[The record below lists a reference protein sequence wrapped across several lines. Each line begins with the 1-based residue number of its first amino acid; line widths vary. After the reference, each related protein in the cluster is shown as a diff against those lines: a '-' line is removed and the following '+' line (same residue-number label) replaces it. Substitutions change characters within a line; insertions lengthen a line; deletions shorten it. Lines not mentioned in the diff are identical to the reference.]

1 MELSLLV
8 LGRCNIYEYA
18 LSRME
23 DALHGMEIDDDA
35 LEQSW
40 RVGDWK
46 VRIRD
51 FWLNVA
57 IARKKVWCD
66 ETNEKFEYDL
76 VNWRQTQLV
85 SVVEA

>member
-18 LSRME
+18 PSRIE

-66 ETNEKFEYDL
+66 ETKMRYGWK
-76 VNWRQTQLV
+76 VWIWPC
-85 SVVEA
+85 